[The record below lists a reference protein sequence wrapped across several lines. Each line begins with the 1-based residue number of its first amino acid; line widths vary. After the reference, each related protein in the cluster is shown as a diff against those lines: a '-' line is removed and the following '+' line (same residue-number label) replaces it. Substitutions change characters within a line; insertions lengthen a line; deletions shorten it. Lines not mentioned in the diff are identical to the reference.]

1 MSSTPSNNLFY
12 KIITYGIFM
21 PIVFI
26 FMIGF
31 ILYEWITIVVE
42 TTYIALT
49 CVFNLPI
56 NVYNMTNEILERV
69 LNGEE

>member
-1 MSSTPSNNLFY
+1 MSSTPLNNIIY

-26 FMIGF
+26 FMLGF
-31 ILYEWITIVVE
+31 ILYEWLSLVVE
-42 TTYIALT
+42 TTFIALM
-49 CVFNLPI
+49 CIFNLPNNI
-56 NVYNMTNEILERV
+56 ITMTSEILERV